1 MEYAKLGSSDL
12 NVSRIGFG
20 CWAIGGHG
28 YGAVDDGEST
38 RAIRKALD
46 LGVNFFDTADVYGF
60 GHSEEILSKALDS
73 RRHDVV
79 IATKFGVRWDD
90 SGRTF
95 RDCSAKAVMEA
106 IDGSLRRLKVDCIP
120 LYQIHWHD
128 RKTPLAETMEA
139 LRRCQVAGKVRYL
152 GCSNFSLDLIGE
164 SRKNGRLE
172 SIQMPYSIGQR
183 EAEEMLR
190 TCHDHL
196 GMGTLVYSILIRG
209 LLSGKYGAEASF
221 NGGDTRSRDE
231 QFKGTLLARNLAL
244 SEALRSLSR
253 RCGMSPVQGAIR
265 WVLNQPHVTSA
276 IVGAKTAAQIEENV
290 GAVDRILCSDACL
303 EELLRLTEEGES

>member
-1 MEYAKLGSSDL
+1 MEYKKIGRTEL

-28 YGAVDDGEST
+28 YGVVDEAESI
-38 RAIRKALD
+38 RAIQKALD
-46 LGVNFFDTADVYGF
+46 LGVNWFDTADVYGF
-60 GHSEEILSKALDS
+60 GQSEVVLSKALEG

-106 IDGSLRRLKVDCIP
+106 LEGSLRRLKVDCIP

-128 RKTPLAETMEA
+128 GKTPLAETMEA
-139 LRRCQVAGKVRYL
+139 LRKCQEAGKVRYV
-152 GCSNFSLDLIGE
+152 GCSNFSLDLIRE

-172 SIQMPYSIGQR
+172 SIQLPYSIGQR
-183 EAEEMLR
+183 AAEEMLR

-196 GMGTLVYSILIRG
+196 GMGTLVYGILIRG
-209 LLSGKYGAEASF
+209 LLTGKYGTDARFED
-221 NGGDTRSRDE
+221 GDTRSRDG
-231 QFKGTLLARNLAL
+231 QFKGPLLARHLAL
-244 SEALRSLSR
+244 SDALRYLSM
-253 RCGMSPVQGAIR
+253 RCGLSPVQGAIR
-265 WVLNQPHVTSA
+265 WVLDQPHVTSA

-290 GAVDRILCSDACL
+290 GAVDRILCNDECL
-303 EELLRLTEEGES
+303 EDLLRLTEEGES